1 MYRINKF
8 TIAENKMEILVRLT
22 DNAFIPRDPANTDYQ
37 QYLLWLKEGNTPE
50 PAPEPPAPQELT
62 VQEKL
67 ASAGITLDELK
78 EALGL

>member
-1 MYRINKF
+1 MTYQI
-8 TIAENKMEILVRLT
+8 T
-22 DNAFIPRDPANTDYQ
+22 DNGFIKLALDNGATM
-37 QYLLWLKEGNTPE
+37 YLPSENNGTPEWREYLAWLEEGNTPE